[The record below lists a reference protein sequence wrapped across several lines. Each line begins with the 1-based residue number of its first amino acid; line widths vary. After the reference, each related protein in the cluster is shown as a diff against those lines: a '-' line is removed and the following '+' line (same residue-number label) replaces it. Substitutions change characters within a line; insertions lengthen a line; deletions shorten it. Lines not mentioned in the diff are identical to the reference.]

1 MNRIRQY
8 IAIAGAT
15 LLPFV
20 AAAQTFGEVYNRIK
34 GFLNQIIPFL
44 VLIATIIFLFGV
56 VRYITAGGDEER
68 IKEARN
74 LIFWG
79 VVLLAVMIAVWGFV
93 NIVLTFIFG
102 TSTPFGIPPQGGT
115 PQQP

>member
-1 MNRIRQY
+1 MHRIKQR
-8 IAIAGAT
+8 IAIAGAM
-15 LLPFV
+15 LLPLV
-20 AAAQTFGEVYNRIK
+20 AAAQTFTEVFTRIK

-44 VLIATIIFLFGV
+44 VLIATIIFLVGV

-79 VVLLAVMIAVWGFV
+79 IILLAVMIAVWGFV

-102 TSTPFGIPPQGGT
+102 TSAPFGIPPQTGT